1 MLNFFSTPL
10 PLETESSNAKVYQLL
25 EENFTRLNSRTERFV
40 DASTV
45 NNMAM
50 SPRGAPLQPQNVAG
64 ASLIVT
70 PDHAPVKIYLPAA
83 TAKGNI
89 PSVTQAVQNKLK

>member
-25 EENFTRLNSRTERFV
+25 EENFTRLNSRTERFI

-64 ASLIVT
+64 APLIVT
-70 PDHAPVKIYLPAA
+70 PVKIYLPAA

>member
-1 MLNFFSTPL
+1 
-10 PLETESSNAKVYQLL
+10 
-25 EENFTRLNSRTERFV
+25 
-40 DASTV
+40 
-45 NNMAM
+45 MAM